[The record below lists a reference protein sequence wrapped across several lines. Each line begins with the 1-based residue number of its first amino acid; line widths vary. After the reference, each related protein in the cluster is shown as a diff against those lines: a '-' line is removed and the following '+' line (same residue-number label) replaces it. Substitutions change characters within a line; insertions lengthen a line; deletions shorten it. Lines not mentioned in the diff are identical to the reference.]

1 MNKLI
6 ILAVML
12 TFAIADEIKF
22 GFKKLHRLV
31 ESVQVAALS
40 NH

>member
-12 TFAIADEIKF
+12 TPFAIADEIKF
-22 GFKKLHRLV
+22 GFKIHRLV
-31 ESVQVAALS
+31 ESVQVPTI
-40 NH
+40 